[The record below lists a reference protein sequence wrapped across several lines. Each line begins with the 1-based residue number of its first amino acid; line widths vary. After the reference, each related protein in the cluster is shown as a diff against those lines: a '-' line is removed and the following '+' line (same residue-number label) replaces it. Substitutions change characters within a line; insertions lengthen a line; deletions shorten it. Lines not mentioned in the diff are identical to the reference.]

1 MTNQATSIKKWNIK
15 GELILNC
22 SCDVFCPCVISLG
35 LHPPTEGNCQ
45 GWLGIH
51 IDQGHYGDTDL
62 SGLKVGMLLDIPGNM
77 SRGGWKVGLYLD
89 ENADE
94 AATEALTLIMSGQAK
109 GTTGLFKILVSEILA
124 VKKVPIE
131 YRKEEKRRY
140 FSIPRLIEGAIEPV
154 PGKSPDR
161 DQVVTNSQYWMGP
174 DIVVSRALKGRVRDF
189 GRAWDFDGRSAEM
202 CAIEWSG
209 PERS

>member
-1 MTNQATSIKKWNIK
+1 MIEKWNIK

-35 LHPPTEGNCQ
+35 LHPPTEGKCQ
-45 GWLGIH
+45 GWLGID
-51 IDQGHYGDTDL
+51 IEQGHYGDTDL
-62 SGLKVGMLLDIPGNM
+62 SGLKVGVLLEIPGNM
-77 SRGGWKVGLYLD
+77 SRGDWKVGLYLD
-89 ENADE
+89 ENANE
-94 AATEALTLIMSGQAK
+94 AATAALTQIMSGQAK
-109 GTTGLFKILVSEILA
+109 GTTGLFKVLVSEVLA

-131 YRKEEKRRY
+131 FRREGKRRI

-154 PGKSPDR
+154 PGKDPER
-161 DQVVTNSQYWMGP
+161 DQVITNSQYWMGP

-189 GRAWDFDGRSAEM
+189 GRVWDFDGRSAEL
-202 CAIEWSG
+202 CAIDWSG

>member
-1 MTNQATSIKKWNIK
+1 MIEKWNIK

-35 LHPPTEGNCQ
+35 LHPPTEGKCQ
-45 GWLGIH
+45 GWLGID
-51 IDQGHYGDTDL
+51 IEQGHYGDTDL
-62 SGLKVGMLLDIPGNM
+62 SGLKVGVLLEIPGNM
-77 SRGGWKVGLYLD
+77 SRGDWKVGLYLD
-89 ENADE
+89 ENANE
-94 AATEALTLIMSGQAK
+94 AATAALTQIMSGRAK
-109 GTTGLFKILVSEILA
+109 GTTGLFKVLVSEVLA

-131 YRKEEKRRY
+131 FRREGKRRI

-154 PGKSPDR
+154 PGKDPER
-161 DQVVTNSQYWMGP
+161 DQVITNSQYWMGP

-189 GRAWDFDGRSAEM
+189 GRVWDFDGRSAEL
-202 CAIEWSG
+202 CAIDWSG